1 MNHSII
7 DRLHADERVRLFEA
21 ITEAGTNP
29 YFARSQS
36 GCDALTAVEG
46 SDRIMLG
53 SNNYLGLARHPEV
66 VEAAAAAVRDL
77 GAATTGSRLLNG
89 TMDLHE
95 EFEEELTRW
104 FGTEASLSFS
114 TGYQTNL
121 GTLGALL
128 RPEDA
133 VVVDQFAHA
142 SIRDGIRMS
151 RATPHVFAHN
161 DLGSLE
167 EALATAHRSGAP
179 QILVVIDALYS
190 MEGSLAPVA
199 EIAALARRF
208 GAALMVDEAHAL
220 GLYGAHRRGWSEECG
235 SSGDV
240 DVLMS
245 SLSKATASIGG
256 FITGSRE
263 LVSSLR
269 VTARPMLFSTA
280 AVPATVAGVLTAVR
294 LIRGDEGARRV
305 EQLRA
310 NARFLRAELA
320 RLGRPSGG
328 GHSGDSWSPIV
339 PVHVGDDVLAFEAW
353 NRLME
358 RGIYTGTAVSPAVPA
373 TGALLR
379 VCVTSEHTE
388 EQLGYAAGAIDEVL
402 AGLIGDAA

>member
-1 MNHSII
+1 
-7 DRLHADERVRLFEA
+7 
-21 ITEAGTNP
+21 
-29 YFARSQS
+29 
-36 GCDALTAVEG
+36 
-46 SDRIMLG
+46 MLG

-128 RPEDA
+128 RPDDA

-151 RATPHVFAHN
+151 RATPHAFAHN

-179 QILVVIDALYS
+179 QTLVVIDSLYS
-190 MEGSLAPVA
+190 MEGSLAPVP
-199 EIAALARRF
+199 EIVALARRF

-220 GLYGAHRRGWSEECG
+220 GLYGSNRRGWSEECG

-294 LIRGDEGARRV
+294 L
-305 EQLRA
+305 
-310 NARFLRAELA
+310 
-320 RLGRPSGG
+320 
-328 GHSGDSWSPIV
+328 
-339 PVHVGDDVLAFEAW
+339 DDVLAFEAW

-358 RGIYTGTAVSPAVPA
+358 RGIYTGTAVSPEVPA

-388 EQLGYAAGAIDEVL
+388 EQLGYAAAAIDEVL
-402 AGLIGDAA
+402 AGLVGGAD